1 MIVIE
6 LLWYRV
12 LRGGPLTHLVI
23 IIQDLIRRYTYQVLD
38 YTLDPTTY
46 NHLKLITAQT
56 HP

>member
-23 IIQDLIRRYTYQVLD
+23 IIQDLIRRYTYQVLG
-38 YTLDPTTY
+38 YTLDPTRY
-46 NHLKLITAQT
+46 NHFELITAQT